1 VTFHEDD
8 NTGWLHERCRH
19 RVFCSGIDGRPM
31 KQGLAEIVLR
41 GLRLQLCG
49 LIVMLSAG
57 PMQGA
62 EPLLGRWLLVSQ
74 EVGGQK
80 TEVDELMLR
89 IVMRGQTLEFGYS
102 VPVNNVQFVSLRFAA
117 RPDGTEAD
125 VTNANGQ
132 KIGTAKVT
140 KSSALQY
147 RLVIQ
152 GPNKPTASGTMT
164 ISPDGKTLRWESDSK
179 QPGQSAVTRMVQVFS
194 RQ

>member
-1 VTFHEDD
+1 MTAASTVRA
-8 NTGWLHERCRH
+8 L
-19 RVFCSGIDGRPM
+19 
-31 KQGLAEIVLR
+31 GLAIVL
-41 GLRLQLCG
+41 L
-49 LIVMLSAG
+49 AG
-57 PMQGA
+57 PARAA

-80 TEVDELMLR
+80 TEIDKLTLR

-102 VPVNNVQFVSLRFAA
+102 VPVNDIQFVSLRFAA
-117 RPDGTEAD
+117 RPDGSEAD

-140 KSSALQY
+140 KSSDLQY

-152 GPNKPTASGTMT
+152 GQNKPTATGTMT
-164 ISPDGKTLRWESDSK
+164 VSADHKTLTWDSESK
-179 QPGQSAVTRMVQVFS
+179 QPGRSTVTRTIQVYS